1 MKLVAAP
8 RTWTLCG
15 LAVSVTVLFASG
27 MLSRADEA
35 TVKALEADFEP
46 AIRPLVQR
54 YCYECHSGDRL
65 EADLDL
71 AAFTSWGTIRKH
83 PQIWQKIGEM
93 LESGQ
98 MPPKDSRQPTATE
111 LTRLRQWVRG
121 YLTLEA
127 AAHAGDPGRVVLRRL
142 SNVEYTYT
150 LRDLT
155 GLTTL
160 DPAREFPVDGAAGEG
175 FTNTG
180 NALVMSPALV
190 TKYLDAAKLVAQH
203 AVLLPDGFRFSNAT
217 TRPDETEEI
226 LVRIREFYQQFTAA
240 QGGEK
245 VNLQGVIFDT
255 NQGGRL
261 PLEPYLAATLEER
274 DALTKGTKTVAS
286 VAAARQLNAKYLG
299 ILWSSLT
306 SQQPSLVLDSIR
318 TRWRTARPDDVAT
331 LSAEIM
337 AWQKGLWKFGT
348 VGHIGKV
355 GGPKGWQEPVSPL
368 TAKQEIR
375 YKLPA
380 ATEGPNLTLSLVAS
394 DAGDGNEHD
403 FVVWQQPRLV
413 AAGRPEIAL
422 RDLREVARDLTAQRS
437 RLFAQTSQYL
447 DAAAEAA
454 AAQGKDNSEDLARK
468 YGVETTGLR
477 AWLEYLGI
485 GASDVLDLQ
494 GHFTTKIDSTANYDF
509 VKGWGSHATPL
520 LLANSSDQSVRV
532 PGIMKPH
539 SVVVHPS
546 PTLRAAIGWRSPVTT
561 KMRIEGLV
569 THAHP
574 ECGNGVTWAL
584 ELRRGTLRQRLA
596 SGVAHAAQTGKLGP
610 LENVVI
616 QAGDLVSVVIGPR
629 DGEHS
634 CDLTGIDLELTPTTG
649 EKWNLAS
656 DVAGDIQ
663 AGNPHADRQGHAGV
677 WHFYTEPEKGAAENS
692 PVVPAESLLAK
703 WMTTTDVDAKGK
715 IADDLQ
721 LLLTSPPPKEKDSP
735 DAVLY
740 RQLTAFNG
748 PLCNSLLK
756 ARMASGAPAAKQAT
770 EPGSAVVG
778 LDPAMFGKHPDGSA
792 IDPTSLSVRA
802 PSVLT
807 FQLPADVVEGYEL
820 VTTGTL
826 HEPTGGEGSVQLAI
840 MSGKPPTVTGLL
852 TSQVTVTTGAGTWTS
867 DNRKTAF
874 SAPIIVNEKSQARAR
889 IEAAFQDF
897 RQLFPAALCYTKIVP
912 VDEVVTLTLFYREDE
927 HLVRLMLNDAQKAE
941 LDRYW
946 DELHYVS
953 QDAVTLV
960 DAFIQLMEYA
970 TQDADPKVFEPLR
983 KPINDRAA
991 AFKQRLID
999 DQPKQLEALIDFAAR
1014 AYRRPLRNEERAEL
1028 RSLYAKLRKEE
1039 LPHEEAFQLI
1049 LARILVAP
1057 SFLYRIEKPVEG
1069 SQQGPVT
1076 DYELAS
1082 RLSYFLWSSMPDAE
1096 LLKVAAAGTLRDP
1109 KTLMDQTKRML
1120 ADAKTRRLATE
1131 FACQWLHIH
1140 DFENLDEKSDRHFPT
1155 FVALRGPMYEES
1167 IRFFTDLFQS
1177 NGSVLNILDADY
1189 TFLNQELAKH
1199 YEIPWDSATPG
1210 QSVVRGADGTEWRR
1224 FDGVKKFARGG
1235 ILGQATT
1242 LTKQSGASRTSPI
1255 LRGNW
1260 VSEVLLGERLPRPP
1274 KGVPQ
1279 LPEDEAATEGLTVR
1293 QLTEKH
1299 ASDPKCAVCHRR
1311 IDPLGF
1317 SLEGFDAI
1325 GRKRDKDLGDRL
1337 IDTSA
1342 TTLDGSQFTGLDG
1355 LRTYLLTV
1363 RREAFLR
1370 QFCRKLLGYSLGRAV
1385 QLSDEPLLSEMQTV
1399 LKANDYK
1406 FVPVLETVIKSRQF
1420 QEIRGRDTA
1429 EDE

>member
-1 MKLVAAP
+1 MRLVAAP
-8 RTWTLCG
+8 RTLTLAG
-15 LAVSVTVLFASG
+15 LSVSLTILLATG
-27 MLSRADEA
+27 MLTRADEA
-35 TVKALEADFEP
+35 TVKALETDFEP
-46 AIRPLVQR
+46 AIQPLIQR
-54 YCYECHSGDRL
+54 YCYECHAGDRL

-71 AAFTSWGTIRKH
+71 AAFTTWASVRKH
-83 PQIWQKIGEM
+83 PQVWQKVGEM

-98 MPPKDSRQPTATE
+98 MPPKDSKQPTAAE
-111 LTRLRQWVRG
+111 LTKLRQWVRG
-121 YLTLEA
+121 YLTIEA

-155 GLTTL
+155 GLPTL

-217 TRPDETEEI
+217 TARDETEEI
-226 LVRIREFYQQFTAA
+226 LVRIRQFYQQFTAT
-240 QGGEK
+240 QGGEQ

-274 DALTKGTKTVAS
+274 DALTRGTKTVAS
-286 VAAARQLNAKYLG
+286 VAEARGLNAKYLA
-299 ILWSSLT
+299 ILWTSLT
-306 SQQPSLVLDSIR
+306 SKNSSLVLDSIR
-318 TRWRTARPDDVAT
+318 TRWRAAKPDAVPA

-355 GGPKGWQEPVSPL
+355 GGPKSWQEPVSPL
-368 TAKQEIR
+368 TSKQEIR
-375 YKLPA
+375 YKLPT
-380 ATEGPNLTLSLVAS
+380 ATDGPNLTVSLVAS
-394 DAGDGNEHD
+394 DAGDGNAQD
-403 FVVWQQPRLV
+403 FVVWHQPRLV

-422 RDLREVARDLTAQRS
+422 RDLRDVARDLSAQRS

-447 DAAAEAA
+447 DAAA
-454 AAQGKDNSEDLARK
+454 AAQGKDNSEELARK
-468 YGVETTGLR
+468 YGVETAGLR

-485 GASDVLDLQ
+485 GASDVLDLK

-520 LLANSSDQSVRV
+520 LLANSSDQAVRV

-539 SVVVHPS
+539 SVVIHPS

-561 KMRIEGLV
+561 KMRIEGTV

-616 QAGDLVSVVIGPR
+616 QTGDLVSVVIGPR
-629 DGEHS
+629 DGDHS
-634 CDLTGIDLELTPTTG
+634 CDLTDIDLQLTPATG
-649 EKWNLAS
+649 EKWNLAA

-703 WMTTTDVDAKGK
+703 WMTTSDVDAKGK
-715 IADDLQ
+715 VADDLQ
-721 LLLTSPPPKEKDSP
+721 LLLTSGPPKEEKDSP
-735 DAVLY
+735 DGVLY
-740 RQLTAFNG
+740 RQLTAFSG
-748 PLCNSLLK
+748 PLCNALLK
-756 ARMASGAPAAKQAT
+756 ARTAGGGAPAAAAAD
-770 EPGSAVVG
+770 PASADIG
-778 LDPAMFGKHPDGSA
+778 LDPTVFGKHPDGSA
-792 IDPTSLSVRA
+792 IDPSSLSVRA

-807 FQLPADVVEGYEL
+807 FQLPADLVEGYEL

-826 HEPTGGEGSVQLAI
+826 HEPSGSEGSVQLAI
-840 MSGKPPTVTGLL
+840 MSGKPPAGTGLL

-874 SAPIIVNEKSQARAR
+874 SAPIIVNDKSQARAR
-889 IEAAFQDF
+889 IEAAFHDF

-927 HLVRLMLNDAQKAE
+927 HLVRLMLNEAQQAE

-946 DELHYVS
+946 DELHYIS

-970 TQDADPKVFEPLR
+970 SQDADPKVFEPLR

-999 DQPKQLEALIDFAAR
+999 DQPKQLQALIDFAAR
-1014 AYRRPLRNEERAEL
+1014 AYRRPLMTDETAEL
-1028 RSLYAKLRKEE
+1028 RGLYAKLRTEG
-1039 LPHEEAFQLI
+1039 LAHEEAFRLL

-1057 SFLYRIEKPVEG
+1057 TFLYRIEKPG
-1069 SQQGPVT
+1069 AGDQQGPVS

-1096 LLKVAAAGTLRDP
+1096 LLKVAGAGRLRDP
-1109 KTLMDQTKRML
+1109 QTLLEQTRRML
-1120 ADAKTRRLATE
+1120 ADVKTRRLATE
-1131 FACQWLHIH
+1131 FACQWLQIH

-1155 FVALRGPMYEES
+1155 FGALRGAMYEES
-1167 IRFFTDLFQS
+1167 ILFFTDLFQS
-1177 NGSVLNILDADY
+1177 NGSVLDILDADY

-1199 YEIPWDSATPG
+1199 YEIPWNAATPG
-1210 QSVVRGADGTEWRR
+1210 KAAIFAADGTEWRR

-1299 ASDPKCAVCHRR
+1299 ASDPKCSVCHRR

-1342 TTLDGSQFTGLDG
+1342 TTMDGSQIAGLDG

-1363 RREAFLR
+1363 RRDAIMR

-1385 QLSDEPLLSEMQTV
+1385 QLSDEPLLSDMQTA
-1399 LKANDYK
+1399 LKTHDYK
-1406 FVPVLETVIKSRQF
+1406 IMSALETVIKSRQF